1 MRATGGPGAGAS
13 GRAPGPGAGA
23 SGREP
28 GPPAGPR
35 WRPPLAS
42 VAGPALIAAGV
53 LTTLYR
59 FAFLGRFSPERLD
72 VLGYFFPTFCF
83 LGRSLAAGD
92 LPLWN
97 PHVMGGVPF
106 AADPQSGWMY
116 APAMGL
122 FFLLPC
128 PTALGWFVVLHPL
141 VGGLGLYAFLRTEGL
156 SRAAATLGGLALA
169 LPLAGSD
176 RVLNFPAATGLAW
189 TPVALWT
196 TARYLRAPT
205 WEGRL
210 GWAVGTALAWGQLAA
225 GHMSDGLLRG
235 TLVLAAY
242 VLVRSVRDAGRRGR
256 SAAVQGGLLA
266 LLAAALPLV
275 NLAFFLP
282 RLAYLGRTSITLG
295 YERLRELSL
304 ELSHGVNDGEVF
316 AGVFVEPAW
325 PLRLALSPGLHLGMA
340 ALFVTFSGVW
350 ARRHRALWGTFLA
363 LAGGFYVLSQ
373 ARVAQVLS
381 PLLPRTLAD
390 LWLHDP
396 GRFSHGLFLCLAV
409 LAGLGLEGWSGAS
422 RAQRAWTVAPAVLVW
437 AVVPLLVGVRLAEAL
452 VPAVGA
458 AAGGAALA
466 LGARRAA
473 FLSLV
478 PAVLA
483 LEMTASGLVGQAS
496 PLPPNPE
503 PCVGRP
509 FRAPRTAYLE
519 PVDPLRRPDLRLSG
533 LLRPGPIVR
542 ALARDPGV
550 RYLTLDAAAWSER
563 GYHIH
568 QEPACWPLL
577 GLQQSML
584 FGLEEGQGYNPV
596 QLRRYWTLARA
607 VDPKPMRYNTT
618 GFVHPPPVVLDLLQV
633 GYAVARAGEPPEGA
647 LPQPVA
653 REGRFA
659 LYRFPHPPPRA
670 QVVAAWR
677 VVGSPKEALA
687 AVTSSGFDPSRTV
700 VLERDPGLPGPRLGA
715 AAPASGGPSGLE
727 ASPGAAS
734 YRPRGP
740 QEAQVEVRTPAP
752 ALVLVRNAFDPGWEA
767 TVDGRP
773 ATVLAA
779 DFVLQAVPVPAGRHM
794 VEFRYRDPAVG
805 AGLAGSAAALALLS
819 AAAAL
824 GVLARRRARAQA
836 ASRAATAAPE
846 PARPH
851 HTSGSS

>member
-1 MRATGGPGAGAS
+1 MRATGPPQAAATAGELEAPA
-13 GRAPGPGAGA
+13 RA
-23 SGREP
+23 
-28 GPPAGPR
+28 R
-35 WRPPLAS
+35 WRGALAPL
-42 VAGPALIAAGV
+42 AGPALVAAGV
-53 LTTLYR
+53 LATLHR

-122 FFLLPC
+122 FSLLSC

-141 VGGLGLYAFLRTEGL
+141 VGGLGLYGFLRAEGL
-156 SRAAATLGGLALA
+156 SRPAATVGGLALA

-176 RVLNFPAATGLAW
+176 RALNFPAATGLAW
-189 TPVALWT
+189 TPVALWAA
-196 TARYLRAPT
+196 ARCLRSRA
-205 WEGRL
+205 WAGRL
-210 GWAVGTALAWGQLAA
+210 GWAAVTALAWGQLAA
-225 GHMSDGLLRG
+225 GHMSDGLVRG

-242 VLVRSVRDAGRRGR
+242 ALVRSAQAVRRRER
-256 SAAVQGGLLA
+256 TAVASAALLA

-275 NLAFFLP
+275 NLAYFLP

-295 YERLRELSL
+295 YERLRQLSL
-304 ELSHGVNDGEVF
+304 ELSGGANDGQVF
-316 AGVFVEPAW
+316 AGVFVEPGW

-340 ALFVTFSGVW
+340 ALFLAFAGVW

-363 LAGGFYVLSQ
+363 LAVAFYLLSQ
-373 ARVAQVLS
+373 AGVAEALA
-381 PLLPRTLAD
+381 PLLPRALAD

-396 GRFSHGLFLCLAV
+396 GRSSHGLFLCLAV
-409 LAGLGLEGWSGAS
+409 LAGLGLQGWGEAS
-422 RAQRAWTVAPAVLVW
+422 WARRSWTVAPAVLVW
-437 AVVPLLVGVRLAEAL
+437 AVLPPVVGVRLVDVL
-452 VPAVGA
+452 VPAAGA
-458 AAGGAALA
+458 VVGGAALA

-473 FLSLV
+473 LLPLV

-496 PLPPNPE
+496 PLPLNPE

-509 FRAPRTAYLE
+509 FRAPRTPQLE
-519 PVDPLRRPDLRLSG
+519 PVDPLRRADLRLSE
-533 LLRPGPIVR
+533 LLRPGPIAR

-550 RYLTLDAAAWSER
+550 RYLTLDPAAWSER
-563 GYHIH
+563 GYHVH

-618 GFVHPPPVVLDLLQV
+618 GFVRPPRVVLDLLQV
-633 GYAVARAGEPPEGA
+633 GYAVARTGRPPEGA

-670 QVVAAWR
+670 SLVPAWR
-677 VVGSPKEALA
+677 VVGSPQEALA
-687 AVTSSGFDPSRTV
+687 AVTAPGFDPSGAV
-700 VLERDPGLPGPRLGA
+700 VLERDPGLPAPPA
-715 AAPASGGPSGLE
+715 ALRPPAPGGPSG
-727 ASPGAAS
+727 PGRPPGTAS
-734 YRPRGP
+734 YRWQGP
-740 QEAQVEVRTPAP
+740 QEAVLEVRTPNP

-773 ATVLAA
+773 APVLAA
-779 DFVLQAVPVPAGRHM
+779 DFVLQAVPVPAGRHV
-794 VEFRYRDPAVG
+794 VELRYRDPAVG
-805 AGLAGSAAALALLS
+805 AGLAGSAAALGLLLS
-819 AAAAL
+819 AAGAASL
-824 GVLARRRARAQA
+824 LARRRARAQA
-836 ASRAATAAPE
+836 PRRVATAAPE

-851 HTSGSS
+851 HTRGSW